1 MALTSIYC
9 LRVVVSSTLEGALRL
24 TVFEKDGARALGVR
38 DGETLLDV
46 AAAGIKAPADI
57 SEVLQ
62 AGPELLDRL
71 RELPSRAPN
80 SARLA
85 YEKLKHKPLALRPP
99 KAICLGLNYL
109 DHAAEAGFSKPE
121 YPTIFLRVGSSFVGH
136 GEPIVRP
143 RLSDTLDFEGELVAF
158 LGKGGRNV
166 ARKDALGL
174 VAGYSVFNDASI
186 REYQTKTT
194 QWAMGKNFDAT
205 GAFGPDF
212 VAADELPPGGAG
224 LKIETR
230 LNGQT
235 VQSASTSDMIF
246 DVASTIEILSKAITL
261 EVGDILVMGTP
272 SGVGGARN
280 PKLFMKGGDVC
291 EVEIERIGLLANP
304 IVDED

>member
-1 MALTSIYC
+1 
-9 LRVVVSSTLEGALRL
+9 LEPQQVRL
-24 TVFEKDGARALGVR
+24 TVFEKDGGRALGVR
-38 DGETLLDV
+38 DGDNLIDV
-46 AAAGIKAPADI
+46 TAAGVDAPSDI

-71 RELPSRAPN
+71 RALPSRASQ
-80 SARLA
+80 SARLSYGA
-85 YEKLKHKPLALRPP
+85 VKHKALALRFP

-136 GEPIVRP
+136 REPIVRP

-158 LGKGGRNV
+158 LGTGGRHV
-166 ARKDALGL
+166 ARENALGL

-194 QWAMGKNFDAT
+194 QWTIGKNFDAT

-246 DVASTIEILSKAITL
+246 GVASTIEILSKAITL
-261 EVGDILVMGTP
+261 QAGDILVMGTP

-280 PKLFMKGGDVC
+280 PKLFMKAGDVC
-291 EVEIERIGLLANP
+291 EVEIERVGLLVNP